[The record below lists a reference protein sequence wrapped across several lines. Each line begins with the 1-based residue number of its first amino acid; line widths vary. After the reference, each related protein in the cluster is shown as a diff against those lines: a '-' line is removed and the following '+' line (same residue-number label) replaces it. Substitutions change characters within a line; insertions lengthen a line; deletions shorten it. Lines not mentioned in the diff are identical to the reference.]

1 MPIYVRIVKRVT
13 LNLLWRARQL
23 GGGMFKYKKWG
34 ALCPPS
40 DYFR

>member
-34 ALCPPS
+34 ALCPPQ
-40 DYFR
+40 

>member
-13 LNLLWRARQL
+13 PNLLWQAGQL

-34 ALCPPS
+34 GVVPQRLL
-40 DYFR
+40 